1 MAARVQTMHPGPGR
15 SHYQRKQAEHKTTT
29 EALRSL
35 KRQLAKVVYRQLRTD
50 HHRLQASPLS
60 QPLT

>member
-15 SHYQRKQAEHKTTT
+15 NHYQRKRAEQKTST

-35 KRQLAKVVYRQLRTD
+35 KRQLAKVVYRQLRND
-50 HHRLQASPLS
+50 HTS
-60 QPLT
+60 QPLTQSGLT

>member
-15 SHYQRKQAEHKTTT
+15 SHYQRKRTEQKTSA

-35 KRQLAKVVYRQLRTD
+35 KRQLAKIVYRQLRND
-50 HHRLQASPLS
+50 HTALAIPSPH
-60 QPLT
+60 LT